1 MKKKEKNL
9 KQKLKWFKENIW
21 IDISIVLLSL
31 LSVGLL
37 VYELSAD
44 LLIEQLR
51 LIHAVDL
58 IIALIFLFD
67 FIFGLYL
74 SDSKKKYFKNNW
86 PDLLASIPI
95 SHGIYRSLR
104 FLRLI
109 RIIRVIRIIARINRV
124 GHIADKIAQDS
135 SKYVY
140 MGAITSTIV
149 LSGAVLFFSMELGVN
164 SQVNNF
170 FDAIWWAVVT
180 TTSVGYGD
188 IYPITWEGRVV
199 GMLLM
204 IFGVGLVGV
213 TAGIVG
219 GNILKNKK

>member
-44 LLIEQLR
+44 LLIEQLKI
-51 LIHAVDL
+51 IHTIDL
-58 IIALIFLFD
+58 IIAILFLSD

-74 SDSKKKYFKNNW
+74 SDNKKRYIRKNW
-86 PDLLASIPI
+86 ADLLASIPV
-95 SHGIYRSLR
+95 SHGIYRSFR

-109 RIIRVIRIIARINRV
+109 RVIRVIRIIARINRV

-135 SKYVY
+135 SRYVY

>member
-1 MKKKEKNL
+1 M
-9 KQKLKWFKENIW
+9 
-21 IDISIVLLSL
+21 
-31 LSVGLL
+31 SVGLL

-44 LLIEQLR
+44 LLIEQLKI
-51 LIHAVDL
+51 IHTIDL
-58 IIALIFLFD
+58 IIAILFLSD

-74 SDSKKKYFKNNW
+74 SDNKKRYIRKNW
-86 PDLLASIPI
+86 ADLLASIPV
-95 SHGIYRSLR
+95 SHGIYRSFR

-109 RIIRVIRIIARINRV
+109 RVIRVIRVIARINRV

-149 LSGAVLFFSMELGVN
+149 LSGAVLFFSMELGIN